1 MYYLVYVA
9 FHMPIAWQ
17 VWHDAEMATLAL
29 ERLVNVQ
36 AASLYDD
43 GANILISFSM

>member
-9 FHMPIAWQ
+9 FHISIAWQ
-17 VWHDAEMATLAL
+17 VWLDAEIAILAL

-36 AASLYDD
+36 AASLYDGD
-43 GANILISFSM
+43 GNLLLNFSL